1 MTVYELV
8 TNRIISE
15 LENGVVPWRKPW
27 VSGGLP
33 KNFVTKK
40 AYRGINCLLLH
51 LSGFVEPY
59 YLTFQQIKKLGGSVK
74 GGSRSQ
80 IVVYWNWIES
90 KTETDSKGE
99 PVVHPLLKYYR
110 VFNIEQ
116 VTGITYESAVKQFN
130 EFEKN
135 DQCEGIVTG
144 YVDRPEITNLKQQA
158 FYNPAADIINLPVK
172 ESFASSQEYYATLFH
187 ELVHSTGHSKRLN
200 REGVKDLNDFG
211 SEIYSK
217 EELIAE
223 IGASFLCARAGIENQ
238 TFKNSVAYIQGWLS
252 VIKKDSKFLIHSATK
267 AQKAADYILKADF
280 KTEEKP

>member
-27 VSGGLP
+27 ASGGLP
-33 KNFVTKK
+33 KNFITKK
-40 AYRGINCLLLH
+40 AYSGINCLLLH

-90 KTETDSKGE
+90 KTENDSNGE
-99 PVVHPLLKYYR
+99 PVVYPLLKYYR

-116 VTGITYESAVKQFN
+116 VTGITYESAVKQLN

-135 DQCEGIVTG
+135 DECEGIVTG
-144 YVDRPEITNLKQQA
+144 YVDHPEITHLKQQA
-158 FYNPAADIINLPVK
+158 FYSPATDTINMPVK

-187 ELVHSTGHSKRLN
+187 EFIHSSGHSKRLN

-238 TFKNSVAYIQGWLS
+238 TFKNSVAYIQGWLA

-267 AQKAADYILKADF
+267 AQKAADYILNADF